1 MAQIINIYKYRNN
14 YLPSSLLVQKSW
26 VTMEDYEGGKL
37 RRQVN
42 EKEVGFAEELFASRA
57 LSLVPS

>member
-1 MAQIINIYKYRNN
+1 MAQMINIYKYRNN

-26 VTMEDYEGGKL
+26 VMMEDYEGGKL

-42 EKEVGFAEELFASRA
+42 EKEVAFA
-57 LSLVPS
+57 